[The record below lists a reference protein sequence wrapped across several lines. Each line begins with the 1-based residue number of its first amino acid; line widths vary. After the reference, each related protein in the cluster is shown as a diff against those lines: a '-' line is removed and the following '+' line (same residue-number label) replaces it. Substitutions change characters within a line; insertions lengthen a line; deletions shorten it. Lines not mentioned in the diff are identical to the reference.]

1 MPSLVDAG
9 RGSLKVVSGEGRAG
23 SAGVRSGIGDG
34 LVSAVLPVAT
44 GDPVAAGS
52 CVGVRAEQQAATRR
66 ANTVGSNQLATGTT
80 LGIVI
85 SVSRDG
91 YRPIVLTS
99 S

>member
-1 MPSLVDAG
+1 V
-9 RGSLKVVSGEGRAG
+9 VVSAEGRAG

-34 LVSAVLPVAT
+34 LVSAVLPAAT
-44 GDPVAAGS
+44 DDPVVAGS
-52 CVGVRAEQQAATRR
+52 CVDARVEQQADTRR
-66 ANTVGSNQLATGTT
+66 ANTAWSNQLATGTT